1 MPDIDLYSSNPAHY
15 EDIQMLRPD
24 YASAKAALLDLALTH
39 LGSRKGKEKK
49 GIVLADFCCGT
60 GLNTKMLADRLPVAR
75 AVLIDHNAQ
84 FIGMAMAS
92 QIAAEIEPVVGDILE
107 ADLSCRADAVLS
119 MFAYHHVEDGQK
131 MKYLKQVKKAL
142 MPGGL
147 LFLGEIYLADK
158 QMTRAYYQK
167 LYAAIPEKSEELQH
181 FLSQTTESDAYEYK
195 VTKAFAD
202 AQLHE
207 AGFELVESRK
217 IWPVRAGGP
226 TDDAFGTDAGTYVEV
241 WRVG

>member
-1 MPDIDLYSSNPAHY
+1 MSDIDLYSSNPAHY

-24 YASAKAALLDLALTH
+24 YASAKTALLDLALTH
-39 LGSRKGKEKK
+39 LGSRKGKGKAKK

-84 FIGMAMAS
+84 FISMAMAS

-107 ADLSCRADAVLS
+107 TDFPCRADAVLS
-119 MFAYHHVEDGQK
+119 MFAYHHMEDGQK
-131 MKYLKQVKKAL
+131 MKYLEQVKKAL

-181 FLSQTTESDAYEYK
+181 FLSQTAESDAYEYK

-217 IWPVRAGGP
+217 IWP
-226 TDDAFGTDAGTYVEV
+226 TDNAFGKDAGTYVEV
-241 WRVG
+241 WRVK